1 MHCHYNDTDHL
12 PTCSSLSD
20 INECLQPNACGVNTN
35 CINLPGNYT
44 CQCKD
49 GYIGTNPYDGCA
61 DLDECADPNSCGPGA
76 ICTNLEG
83 SYRCDCPEGFV
94 GDPHTVLGC
103 TDLDECTTP
112 NSRGVAPC
120 GRNALCHNEVGSFK
134 CACPEGYIGDP
145 TVDCQGKCHSW
156 GLFSMPIKTKH
167 DICNISL
174 IQKHHYSLD
183 LGNDA

>member
-1 MHCHYNDTDHL
+1 MEVQSIFKQNLDSKFIRPKLIHFNTFL
-12 PTCSSLSD
+12 LLSD

-61 DLDECADPNSCGPGA
+61 DLDECADPNACGPGA

-120 GRNALCHNEVGSFK
+120 GRNALCYNEVGSFK

-145 TVDCQGKCHSW
+145 TVDCQGKC
-156 GLFSMPIKTKH
+156 L
-167 DICNISL
+167 L
-174 IQKHHYSLD
+174 INQQNL
-183 LGNDA
+183 NDNYYVYT

>member
-1 MHCHYNDTDHL
+1 M
-12 PTCSSLSD
+12 
-20 INECLQPNACGVNTN
+20 NTN

-49 GYIGTNPYDGCA
+49 GYIGTNAYDGCA
-61 DLDECADPNSCGPGA
+61 DIDECADPNACGPGA

-83 SYRCDCPEGFV
+83 SHRCECPEGFV

-120 GRNALCHNEVGSFK
+120 GRNALCRNEVGSFK

-145 TVDCQGKCHSW
+145 TVDCQGEFLPQNFYVKKNNCITTRHY
-156 GLFSMPIKTKH
+156 
-167 DICNISL
+167 CNINASL
-174 IQKHHYSLD
+174 INIFIHELVYLPTHKPPTI
-183 LGNDA
+183 